1 MVAVIS
7 SLCNDTKAGGST
19 VTSNFGSTVIVRNKH
34 SGNKTHKKNTKRPKW
49 QICVLEN
56 KTITWLKQLPMH
68 TKFKTLLPCE
78 RDSSLLREE
87 REPLFTTA

>member
-34 SGNKTHKKNTKRPKW
+34 SGNKTQKKKKKNQEAKVADM
-49 QICVLEN
+49 CVG
-56 KTITWLKQLPMH
+56 KQNNNM
-68 TKFKTLLPCE
+68 
-78 RDSSLLREE
+78 
-87 REPLFTTA
+87 A